1 MNVGHL
7 LIRRILV
14 PVAVVLFFGVF
25 ALLHA
30 QEGRAG
36 GAGAAT
42 AATRL
47 GVRTAADPASL
58 ERGAAIYASSCGFC
72 HGGDARGAQ
81 GTDLTRSLFVLNDQD
96 GKVLGDFLKVGRP
109 DTGMPLFPRLPEA
122 QLADLAAFLRMRAA
136 EGSGRPAMNP
146 ASIVVGDP
154 TAGEVY
160 FHGAGGCR
168 KCHSPLGDLKGVG
181 GKYTPVIL
189 QGRMINPRVV
199 TGGRRGAPPPKSV
212 PVQVKVTLAPDRVIS
227 GTLVSVDDFFVTLV
241 DAAGNRRTIER
252 PIGSEM
258 PKVEITDPLEAHR
271 QLMLKYTDE
280 TMHNLVAYLVTLK

>member
-1 MNVGHL
+1 MVVVRGL
-7 LIRRILV
+7 A
-14 PVAVVLFFGVF
+14 PVAVVVFAVF

-30 QEGRAG
+30 QEGPPG

-47 GVRTAADPASL
+47 GVRPAAEAASV
-58 ERGAAIYASSCGFC
+58 ERGSTTYASSCAFC

-81 GTDLTRSLFVLNDQD
+81 GPDLTRSLYVLNDED

-109 DTGMPLFPRLPEA
+109 ETGMPPFPGLPAA
-122 QLADLAAFLRMRAA
+122 QLSDLAAFLRVRAA

-154 TAGEVY
+154 VAGEAY
-160 FHGAGGCR
+160 FNGAGGCR
-168 KCHSPLGDLKGVG
+168 TCHSPLGDLKGVG

-189 QGRMINPRVV
+189 QGRMVNPRVV
-199 TGGRRGAPPPKSV
+199 TGGRRGAPPPRSV
-212 PVQVKVTLAPDRVIS
+212 PVQVKVTLARGQVIS
-227 GTLVSVDDFFVTLV
+227 GTLVSVDDFFVTLI
-241 DAAGNRRTIER
+241 DGAGDRRTIER
-252 PIGSEM
+252 PIGSDI
-258 PKVEITDPLEAHR
+258 PKVEINDPLEAHR

>member
-1 MNVGHL
+1 MR
-7 LIRRILV
+7 RRILI
-14 PVAVVLFFGVF
+14 PVAVVLFFAVV
-25 ALLHA
+25 AVPYA

-47 GVRTAADPASL
+47 GVRAAGDPASV

-81 GTDLTRSLFVLNDQD
+81 GPDLTRSLYVLNDDD

-109 DTGMPLFPRLPEA
+109 EAGMPAFPALPAA
-122 QLADLAAFLRMRAA
+122 QLADLATFLKMRAA

-154 TAGEVY
+154 ASGEAY
-160 FHGAGGCR
+160 FNGAGGCR
-168 KCHSPLGDLKGVG
+168 TCHSPLGDLKGVG

-199 TGGRRGAPPPKSV
+199 TGGRRGAPPPKAV
-212 PVQVKVTLAPDRVIS
+212 PIQVKVTLARGQVIS
-227 GTLVSVDDFFVTLV
+227 GTLVSVDDFFVTLI
-241 DAAGNRRTIER
+241 DAAGDRRTIER
-252 PIGSEM
+252 PIGSDT
-258 PKVEITDPLEAHR
+258 PKVEISDPLEAHR

-280 TMHNLVAYLVTLK
+280 AMHNLVAYLVTLK